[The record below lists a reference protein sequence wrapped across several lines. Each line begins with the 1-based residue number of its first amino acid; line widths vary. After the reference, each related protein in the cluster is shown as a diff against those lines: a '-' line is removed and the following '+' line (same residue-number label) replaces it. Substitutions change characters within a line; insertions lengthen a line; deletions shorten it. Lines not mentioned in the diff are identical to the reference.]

1 MQESFFE
8 AHRDFG
14 DFRGTSIGEFV
25 VWLRR
30 IVVNNILQVVEQHVL
45 AEKMISANEPCFT
58 GHFPD
63 QPIFPGVLIIEAMA
77 QAGGIWAM
85 NALPENRGMK
95 TVLVGVDETRF
106 RQQVVPGDV
115 LRLLVRP
122 LRARAKMV
130 RFAGTATVGSETV
143 AEAVLL
149 AAFVKWDTE
158 GET

>member
-1 MQESFFE
+1 MGIGRIRELLP
-8 AHRDFG
+8 HRYPMLMLD
-14 DFRGTSIGEFV
+14 RV
-25 VWLRR
+25 VELS
-30 IVVNNILQVVEQHVL
+30 EQHVL
-45 AEKMISANEPCFT
+45 AEKLISANEPCFT

-85 NALPENRGMK
+85 NAMPENRGMK

-106 RQQVVPGDV
+106 RRQVVPGDV
-115 LRLLVRP
+115 LRLLIRP
-122 LRARAKMV
+122 LRARPKMV
-130 RFAGTATVGSETV
+130 RFAGTATVGGEAV

-158 GET
+158 GEG